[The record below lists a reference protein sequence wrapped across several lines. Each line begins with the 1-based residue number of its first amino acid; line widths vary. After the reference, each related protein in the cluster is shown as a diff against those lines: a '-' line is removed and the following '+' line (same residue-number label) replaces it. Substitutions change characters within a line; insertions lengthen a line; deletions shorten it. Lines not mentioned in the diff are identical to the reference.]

1 MIKKSFYER
10 IKPLLYLLPFII
22 SVALFTL
29 YPIVNVIRMSFLE
42 GYKYLTG
49 AYTGIGLENYQKV
62 FADPYFRQA
71 LSNTFK
77 YVLIVVPVSTA
88 IAVVLANLLNQK
100 IKFQAFFQ
108 TAYFLPMVTSS
119 LAVGLAWRF
128 MFNDKVGILNYLL
141 SIFGINPINWLGQSS
156 GNFMAVGIFR
166 IWSILPNTIIL
177 LLSGLQNIAP
187 LYYTAAKVD
196 GAKTL
201 RIFFRIT
208 VPLLAPTIMLVII
221 INSINTFKMYHELFP
236 LFGGPGVAYNLFTVV
251 YYIYYQFRVLTPPK
265 YGLASAAAVM
275 LLITVFVFTMLQRA
289 VQAWSRKERGEDAKP
304 KKARK
309 LREAD

>member
-1 MIKKSFYER
+1 MIKRPFFER
-10 IKPLLYLLPFII
+10 IKPLLYLLPFIV
-22 SVALFTL
+22 SVSIFTL

-49 AYTGIGLENYQKV
+49 DYTGVGFGNYQKV

-77 YVLIVVPVSTA
+77 YVLIVVPVSTV
-88 IAVVLANLLNQK
+88 IAVILATLLNQK
-100 IKFQAFFQ
+100 IRFQSFFQ

-128 MFNDKVGILNYLL
+128 MFNDKIGILNYVMNLMNMDSIPFL
-141 SIFGINPINWLGQSS
+141 GKSAGNFLAVAIFG
-156 GNFMAVGIFR
+156 

-177 LLSGLQNIAP
+177 LLSGLQNIDP

-208 VPLLAPTIMLVII
+208 VPLLAPTIMLVVI
-221 INSINTFKMYHELFP
+221 INSISTFKMYHELFP

-251 YYIYYQFRVLTPPK
+251 YYIYYEFRVLTPPK
-265 YGLASAAAVM
+265 YGLAAAAAVM
-275 LLITVFVFTMLQRA
+275 LLITVFIFTVLQRA
-289 VQAWSRKERGEDAKP
+289 VQAWARRERGEDV
-304 KKARK
+304 KKVKRHRDE
-309 LREAD
+309 LR

>member
-1 MIKKSFYER
+1 MIKKPFLER
-10 IKPLLYLLPFII
+10 IKPLFYLLPFII
-22 SVALFTL
+22 SVSIFTL

-49 AYTGIGLENYQKV
+49 AYTGIGLGNYEKV
-62 FADPYFRQA
+62 VSDPFFRQA
-71 LSNTFK
+71 INNTFR
-77 YVLIVVPVSTA
+77 YVLLVVPISTV
-88 IAVVLANLLNQK
+88 IAVILANLLNQK
-100 IKFQAFFQ
+100 VRFQAFFQ
-108 TAYFLPMVTSS
+108 TCYFLPMVTSS
-119 LAVGLAWRF
+119 LAVGLSWRF
-128 MFNDKVGILNYLL
+128 MFNDKIGILNYVLGL
-141 SIFGINPINWLGQSS
+141 IGLEPVNWLGQSS
-156 GNFMAVGIFR
+156 GNFMAVVVFG

-177 LLSGLQNIAP
+177 LLSGLQNIDP

-236 LFGGPGVAYNLFTVV
+236 LFSGPGVAYNLFTVV
-251 YYIYYQFRVLTPPK
+251 YYIYYEFRVLTPPK

-275 LLITVFVFTMLQRA
+275 LLITVFGFTMLQRA
-289 VQAWSRKERGEDAKP
+289 VQAWARKERGEDGKD
-304 KKARK
+304 KKRK
-309 LREAD
+309 

>member
-1 MIKKSFYER
+1 MIKRPFFER

-22 SVALFTL
+22 SVTIFTL

-42 GYKYLTG
+42 GYTYLTS
-49 AYTGIGLENYQKV
+49 AYTGIGFGNYQKV

-77 YVLIVVPVSTA
+77 YVLIVVPVSTV

-100 IKFQAFFQ
+100 IKFQSFFQ

-128 MFNDKVGILNYLL
+128 MFNDKIGILNYVFSLL
-141 SIFGINPINWLGQSS
+141 GMDTIPFLGKSGGNFLAVAIFG
-156 GNFMAVGIFR
+156 

-177 LLSGLQNIAP
+177 LLSGLQNIDP

-208 VPLLAPTIMLVII
+208 VPLLAPTIMLVVI
-221 INSINTFKMYHELFP
+221 INSISTFKMYHELFP

-251 YYIYYQFRVLTPPK
+251 YYIYYEFRVLTPPK
-265 YGLASAAAVM
+265 YGLAAAAAVL
-275 LLITVFVFTMLQRA
+275 LLITVFIFTMLQRA
-289 VQAWSRKERGEDAKP
+289 VQAWSRRERGEDV
-304 KKARK
+304 KKVKKHRDEF
-309 LREAD
+309 R

>member
-1 MIKKSFYER
+1 MIKKPFYER

-22 SVALFTL
+22 SVAVFTL

-49 AYTGIGLENYQKV
+49 AYTGVGLENYEKV

-71 LSNTFK
+71 LGNTFK
-77 YVLIVVPVSTA
+77 YVLCVVPISTA

-128 MFNDKVGILNYLL
+128 MFNDKIGILNYLL
-141 SIFGINPINWLGQSS
+141 GLMGLEPVNWLGQSS
-156 GNFMAVGIFR
+156 GNFMAVVVFG

-177 LLSGLQNIAP
+177 LLSGLQNIDP

-236 LFGGPGVAYNLFTVV
+236 LFSGPGVAYNLFTVV
-251 YYIYYQFRVLTPPK
+251 YYIYYEFRVLTPPK

-275 LLITVFVFTMLQRA
+275 LLITVFAFTMLQRL
-289 VQAWSRKERGEDAKP
+289 VQAWARKERGEDGKQVKRHRDANK
-304 KKARK
+304 
-309 LREAD
+309 

>member
-1 MIKKSFYER
+1 MKRSFYER
-10 IKPLLYLLPFII
+10 IKPFIYLLPFIV
-22 SVALFTL
+22 SVSLFTL
-29 YPIVNVIRMSFLE
+29 YPIANVIRMSFLE

-49 AYTGIGLENYQKV
+49 EYTGVGLDNYRKV
-62 FADPYFRQA
+62 FADPYFVQA
-71 LSNTFK
+71 ISNTFK
-77 YVLIVVPVSTA
+77 YVIIVVPISTVIA
-88 IAVVLANLLNQK
+88 IVLATLLNQK
-100 IKFQAFFQ
+100 IKFQSFFQ

-128 MFNDKVGILNYLL
+128 MFNDKYGILNYLL
-141 SIFGINPINWLGQSS
+141 NTFGIESINFLGKSN
-156 GNFMAVGIFR
+156 GNFIAVVVFGI
-166 IWSILPNTIIL
+166 WAILPNTIIL
-177 LLSGLQNIAP
+177 LLSGLQNIDP

-221 INSINTFKMYHELFP
+221 INTISTFKMYHELFP

-251 YYIYYQFRVLTPPK
+251 YYIYYEFRVLTPPK

-275 LLITVFVFTMLQRA
+275 LLVVVFIFTMIQRA
-289 VQAWSRKERGEDAKP
+289 IQAWSRKERGEDV
-304 KKARK
+304 KKKRHRDA
-309 LREAD
+309 LR

>member
-1 MIKKSFYER
+1 MIKRPFFER
-10 IKPLLYLLPFII
+10 IKPLLYLLPFIV
-22 SVALFTL
+22 SVTLFTL

-49 AYTGIGLENYQKV
+49 EFTGVGLGNYEKILS
-62 FADPYFRQA
+62 DPYFRQA
-71 LSNTFK
+71 ISNTFK
-77 YVLIVVPVSTA
+77 YVLIVVPISTVIA
-88 IAVVLANLLNQK
+88 IVLATLLNQK
-100 IKFQAFFQ
+100 IRFQSFFQ
-108 TAYFLPMVTSS
+108 TAYFPPMVTSS

-128 MFNDKVGILNYLL
+128 MFNDKVGILNYVLTLL
-141 SIFGINPINWLGQSS
+141 HMESVPFLGKSGGNFLAVVIFG
-156 GNFMAVGIFR
+156 

-177 LLSGLQNIAP
+177 LLSGLQNIDP

-201 RIFFRIT
+201 KIFFRIT

-251 YYIYYQFRVLTPPK
+251 YYIYYEFRVLTPPK
-265 YGLASAAAVM
+265 YGYASAAAVL
-275 LLITVFVFTMLQRA
+275 LLITVFAFTMLQRA
-289 VQAWSRKERGEDAKP
+289 VQAWARREKGEDVKQVKRHRDA
-304 KKARK
+304 
-309 LREAD
+309 LR

>member
-1 MIKKSFYER
+1 MIKKPFYER
-10 IKPLLYLLPFII
+10 IKPFLYLLPFIV
-22 SVALFTL
+22 SVAIFTL

-49 AYTGIGLENYQKV
+49 AYTGIGFGNYEKV
-62 FADPYFRQA
+62 LADPFFRQA

-77 YVLIVVPVSTA
+77 YVLLVVPISTA
-88 IAVVLANLLNQK
+88 IAIVLANLLNQK

-128 MFNDKVGILNYLL
+128 MFNDQAGIINYLL
-141 SIFGINPINWLGQSS
+141 SLLGIDAVKWLTSLP
-156 GNFMAVGIFR
+156 GNFMAVVVFGI
-166 IWSILPNTIIL
+166 WAILPNTIIL
-177 LLSGLQNIAP
+177 LLSGLQNIDP

-196 GAKTL
+196 GAKTM

-208 VPLLAPTIMLVII
+208 VPLLAPTIMLVVI

-236 LFGGPGVAYNLFTVV
+236 LFNGPGIAYNLFTVV
-251 YYIYYQFRVLTPPK
+251 YYIYYEFRVMSPAK
-265 YGLASAAAVM
+265 YGYAAAAAVM
-275 LLITVFVFTMLQRA
+275 LLITVFAFTMLQRA
-289 VQAWSRKERGEDAKP
+289 VQAWSRRERGEDV
-304 KKARK
+304 KKVRHRDLNKA
-309 LREAD
+309 

>member
-1 MIKKSFYER
+1 MIKKPFFER
-10 IKPLLYLLPFII
+10 IKPLLYLAPFIV
-22 SVALFTL
+22 SVTLFTL

-49 AYTGIGLENYQKV
+49 EYTGVGLGNYEKILS
-62 FADPYFRQA
+62 DPYFKQA
-71 LSNTFK
+71 ITNTFK
-77 YVLIVVPVSTA
+77 YVLIVVPISTVIA
-88 IAVVLANLLNQK
+88 IILATLLNQK
-100 IKFQAFFQ
+100 IKFQSFFQ

-128 MFNDKVGILNYLL
+128 MFNDKVGILNYVLDLL
-141 SIFGINPINWLGQSS
+141 HMDAVPFLGKSGGNFLAVVIFG
-156 GNFMAVGIFR
+156 

-177 LLSGLQNIAP
+177 LLSGLQNIDP

-201 RIFFRIT
+201 KIFFRIT

-251 YYIYYQFRVLTPPK
+251 YYIYYEFRVLTPPK
-265 YGLASAAAVM
+265 YGYASAAAVL
-275 LLITVFVFTMLQRA
+275 LLITVFAFTMLQRA
-289 VQAWSRKERGEDAKP
+289 VQAWARRERGEDV
-304 KKARK
+304 KKVKRH
-309 LREAD
+309 RDEFR

>member
-1 MIKKSFYER
+1 MIKKPFYER

-22 SVALFTL
+22 SVTIFTL

-49 AYTGIGLENYQKV
+49 DYTGIGFGNYKKV

-77 YVLIVVPVSTA
+77 YVLLVVPISTV

-100 IKFQAFFQ
+100 IKFQSFFQ

-128 MFNDKVGILNYLL
+128 MFNDSIGIINYVL
-141 SIFGINPINWLGQSS
+141 SLFHMEAIPFLGKSAGNFLAVVIFG
-156 GNFMAVGIFR
+156 

-177 LLSGLQNIAP
+177 LLSGLQNIDP

-208 VPLLAPTIMLVII
+208 VPLLAPTIMLVVI
-221 INSINTFKMYHELFP
+221 INSISTFKTYHELFP

-251 YYIYYQFRVLTPPK
+251 YYLYYEFRVLTPPK
-265 YGLASAAAVM
+265 YGLAAAAAVL
-275 LLITVFVFTMLQRA
+275 LLITVFIFTMLQRL
-289 VQAWSRKERGEDAKP
+289 VQAWARRERGEDV
-304 KKARK
+304 KKVKRH
-309 LREAD
+309 RDQFR

>member
-1 MIKKSFYER
+1 MIKRPFFER

-22 SVALFTL
+22 SVTIFTL

-49 AYTGIGLENYQKV
+49 AYTGIGFGNYQKV

-77 YVLIVVPVSTA
+77 YVLIVVPVSTV

-100 IKFQAFFQ
+100 IKFQSFFQ

-128 MFNDKVGILNYLL
+128 MFNDKIGILNYVFSLL
-141 SIFGINPINWLGQSS
+141 GMDTIPFLGKSGGNFLAVAIFG
-156 GNFMAVGIFR
+156 

-177 LLSGLQNIAP
+177 LLSGLQNIDP

-208 VPLLAPTIMLVII
+208 VPLLAPTIMLVVI
-221 INSINTFKMYHELFP
+221 INSISTFKMYHELFP
-236 LFGGPGVAYNLFTVV
+236 LFG
-251 YYIYYQFRVLTPPK
+251 
-265 YGLASAAAVM
+265 SAPRFSSPRNSTSHA
-275 LLITVFVFTMLQRA
+275 IRS
-289 VQAWSRKERGEDAKP
+289 SRCC
-304 KKARK
+304 KKTS
-309 LREAD
+309 